1 VRLVEQKKIKA
12 SFNAQRKVGRD
23 KINLNQKQHA
33 VHFFHFYIWRHVM
46 FNNIKSIKRI
56 TLLGTLFAVLVVMG
70 LSDLAEARSAGGG
83 RSFGGSGGGSR
94 SGGFSSSPSKPF
106 GSPSSPSVPPSSPG
120 GGSFGGGGNSF
131 LKGVGGG
138 LVGGMIGNM
147 LFGRSGYGGG
157 NGGGGGG
164 GIGFFELL
172 ILGGLGYFIY
182 KRFIKPNMGS
192 RNPLSPPF
200 NPFSAGNS
208 ESTGIQ
214 EPPSAPPAFP
224 ATSADGFDLVKQSEP
239 DFDPEKFK
247 EIAQDVFFKVQAAW
261 MRRDTS
267 SVQGLIGQQLK
278 SEYDAQF
285 ADLKQK
291 GLINRLENIAVRGIE
306 IVDVGMEGREVYI
319 KVLFTANLLDYT
331 VEESS
336 GKVVKGDSA
345 EPVKFEEFWTFA
357 RPSDSTLWKLE
368 GIQVK

>member
-1 VRLVEQKKIKA
+1 M
-12 SFNAQRKVGRD
+12 
-23 KINLNQKQHA
+23 LNKTS
-33 VHFFHFYIWRHVM
+33 
-46 FNNIKSIKRI
+46 SIKRI
-56 TLLGTLFAVLVVMG
+56 TLLGSLFAVLVVMG
-70 LSDLAEARSAGGG
+70 LSDLADARSSSGG
-83 RSFGGSGGGSR
+83 RSFGGSSSGSR
-94 SGGFSSSPSKPF
+94 SGGFGSSPSRSF
-106 GSPSSPSVPPSSPG
+106 GSPSSPSLPPPSPG
-120 GGSFGGGGNSF
+120 SGSFGGGNSF

-138 LVGGMIGNM
+138 LVGGMVGNM

-157 NGGGGGG
+157 SGGGGVGG
-164 GIGFFELL
+164 SGFGFFELL
-172 ILGGLGYFIY
+172 ILGGLGYFLY

-192 RNPLSPPF
+192 RNISPPL
-200 NPFSAGNS
+200 NPFSTDNS
-208 ESTGIQ
+208 QSTGFQ
-214 EPPSAPPAFP
+214 EPPSAPLFP
-224 ATSADGFDLVKQSEP
+224 TPSANGFDLVKQSEP
-239 DFDPEKFK
+239 DFNPEKFK

-278 SEYDAQF
+278 TEYDVQF

-291 GLINRLENIAVRGIE
+291 GLINRLENIAVRSIE
-306 IVDVGMEGREVYI
+306 IVDAGMEGREVYI

>member
-1 VRLVEQKKIKA
+1 M
-12 SFNAQRKVGRD
+12 
-23 KINLNQKQHA
+23 LNKTS
-33 VHFFHFYIWRHVM
+33 
-46 FNNIKSIKRI
+46 SIKRI
-56 TLLGTLFAVLVVMG
+56 TLLGSLFAVLVVVG
-70 LSDLAEARSAGGG
+70 LSDMADARSSSGG
-83 RSFGGSGGGSR
+83 RSFGGSGSGSS
-94 SGGFSSSPSKPF
+94 SGGFGSSPSRSF
-106 GSPSSPSVPPSSPG
+106 GSPSSPSLPPPSPG
-120 GGSFGGGGNSF
+120 SGSFGGGNSF

-157 NGGGGGG
+157 SGGGGGGG

-192 RNPLSPPF
+192 RNISPPL
-200 NPFSAGNS
+200 NPFSTDNSQQAGFQGPPLAPPFP
-208 ESTGIQ
+208 T
-214 EPPSAPPAFP
+214 PSA
-224 ATSADGFDLVKQSEP
+224 SGFDLVKQSEP
-239 DFDPEKFK
+239 DFNPEKFK

-278 SEYDAQF
+278 TEYDAQF

-291 GLINRLENIAVRGIE
+291 GLINRLENIAVRSIE
-306 IVDVGMEGREVYI
+306 IVDAGMEGREVYI

-336 GKVVKGDSA
+336 GKVVKGDST

>member
-1 VRLVEQKKIKA
+1 
-12 SFNAQRKVGRD
+12 
-23 KINLNQKQHA
+23 
-33 VHFFHFYIWRHVM
+33 M
-46 FNNIKSIKRI
+46 FNEISSLKRV
-56 TLLGTLFAVLVVMG
+56 TLLGLLFAVLIVMG
-70 LSDLAEARSAGGG
+70 LSDLADARSSSGG
-83 RSFGGSGGGSR
+83 RSFGGGSS
-94 SGGFSSSPSKPF
+94 SGGFGSSPSRSF
-106 GSPSSPSVPPSSPG
+106 GSPSSPSLPPPAPG
-120 GGSFGGGGNSF
+120 SGSFGGSGNSF

-157 NGGGGGG
+157 SGGGGGG

-192 RNPLSPPF
+192 RNISPPL
-200 NPFSAGNS
+200 NPFSTDNSQSAGFQ
-208 ESTGIQ
+208 G
-214 EPPSAPPAFP
+214 PPSAPPIP
-224 ATSADGFDLVKQSEP
+224 MPSANGLDLVRQSEP
-239 DFDPEKFK
+239 DFNPEKFK

-278 SEYDAQF
+278 TEYDVQF

-291 GLINRLENIAVRGIE
+291 GLINRLENIAVRSIE

-336 GKVVKGDSA
+336 GKVVKGDST

>member
-1 VRLVEQKKIKA
+1 MINKTSSVKRL
-12 SFNAQRKVGRD
+12 
-23 KINLNQKQHA
+23 
-33 VHFFHFYIWRHVM
+33 
-46 FNNIKSIKRI
+46 
-56 TLLGTLFAVLVVMG
+56 TLLGSLFAVLVVMG
-70 LSDLAEARSAGGG
+70 FSDLADARSSSGG
-83 RSFGGSGGGSR
+83 RSFGGSSSGSR
-94 SGGFSSSPSKPF
+94 SGGFGSSPSKSL
-106 GSPSSPSVPPSSPG
+106 GSPSSPSVPPPPPG
-120 GGSFGGGGNSF
+120 SGSFGGGNSF

-147 LFGRSGYGGG
+147 LFGGSGYGGG
-157 NGGGGGG
+157 SGGGSGG

-200 NPFSAGNS
+200 NPFSANNS
-208 ESTGIQ
+208 QQAAFQG
-214 EPPSAPPAFP
+214 PPSAPPFP
-224 ATSADGFDLVKQSEP
+224 APSANGFDVVKQSEP

-278 SEYDAQF
+278 TEYDTQF

-291 GLINRLENIAVRGIE
+291 GLINRLENIAVRSIE
-306 IVDVGMEGREVYI
+306 IVDAGMEGQEVYI

-336 GKVVKGDSA
+336 GKVVKGDST

>member
-1 VRLVEQKKIKA
+1 
-12 SFNAQRKVGRD
+12 
-23 KINLNQKQHA
+23 
-33 VHFFHFYIWRHVM
+33 
-46 FNNIKSIKRI
+46 
-56 TLLGTLFAVLVVMG
+56 
-70 LSDLAEARSAGGG
+70 LS
-83 RSFGGSGGGSR
+83 
-94 SGGFSSSPSKPF
+94 
-106 GSPSSPSVPPSSPG
+106 
-120 GGSFGGGGNSF
+120 GGGGNSF

-147 LFGRSGYGGG
+147 LFGGSGYGGG
-157 NGGGGGG
+157 SGGGSGGGGVGG
-164 GIGFFELL
+164 SGFGFFELL
-172 ILGGLGYFIY
+172 ILGGLGYFLY

-192 RNPLSPPF
+192 RNISPPL
-200 NPFSAGNS
+200 NPFSTDNS
-208 ESTGIQ
+208 QSTGFQ
-214 EPPSAPPAFP
+214 EPPSAPLFP
-224 ATSADGFDLVKQSEP
+224 TPSANGFDLVKQSEP
-239 DFDPEKFK
+239 DFNPEKFK

-278 SEYDAQF
+278 TEYEAQF

-291 GLINRLENIAVRGIE
+291 GLINRLENIAVRSIE
-306 IVDVGMEGREVYI
+306 IVDAGMEGQEVYI

-336 GKVVKGDSA
+336 GKVVKGDST